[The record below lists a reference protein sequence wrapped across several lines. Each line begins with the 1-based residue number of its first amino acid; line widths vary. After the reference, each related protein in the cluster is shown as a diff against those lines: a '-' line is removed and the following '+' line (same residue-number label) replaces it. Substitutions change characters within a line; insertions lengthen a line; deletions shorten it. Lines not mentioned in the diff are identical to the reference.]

1 MPEYDLPMEG
11 SSGGAAQPELSEREA
26 RALFEN
32 GATLMAQRQ
41 LEAAI
46 DTFDLVI
53 ERYGD
58 QTELGLRKIVANSLI
73 LRADSF
79 DKVGRWKQAV
89 AAYDEVERRYRD
101 AVEPEFHQLAV
112 SALLG
117 QVNTLVD
124 NDQRAEAT
132 EAAHLMVE
140 RYGQEAEP
148 KLREL
153 AGWAL
158 FQLGNALVLKW
169 RQPAVAIQAFD
180 QIVEICGQA
189 AEPEL
194 CALTARALVNK
205 SAALGMMGD
214 TEAAEAAN
222 ALVLERYGDS
232 ADPELG
238 KIVTTARQN
247 RAGRGEFVEFLRIA
261 RAVWLA
267 AISEAGWY
275 GWVKRMV
282 TRRRAGARH

>member
-1 MPEYDLPMEG
+1 MPEYDLLMEEY
-11 SSGGAAQPELSEREA
+11 SGGAAQPELSERQA

-32 GATLMAQRQ
+32 GATLMAQSE

-46 DTFDLVI
+46 KTFDLVI

-58 QTELGLRKIVANSLI
+58 QTKLELRKIVANSLV

-79 DKVGRWKQAV
+79 DKVGRWRQAV
-89 AAYDEVERRYRD
+89 AAYDEVERRYQD

-112 SALLG
+112 SALFG
-117 QVNTLVD
+117 RVNILID
-124 NDQRAEAT
+124 HDQPAEAT
-132 EAAHLMVE
+132 EAANLIVR

-153 AGWAL
+153 VGGAL

-169 RQPAVAIQAFD
+169 RQPAAAIQYFD
-180 QIVEICGQA
+180 RIVELCGQA

-194 CALTARALVNK
+194 RALTARTLVNK
-205 SAALGMMGD
+205 SAALGMLGD

-222 ALVLERYGDS
+222 ALVLERYGDA

-238 KIVTTARQN
+238 KIVATARQN
-247 RAGRGEFVEFLRIA
+247 RVGHGEFVGIA
-261 RAVWLA
+261 RAIWLV
-267 AISEAGWY
+267 AISQAGWY

-282 TRRRAGARH
+282 TRRRAGARS